1 MGFNSAFKGL
11 KATSFSRTLIPHT
24 GKVTPDL
31 PERGFQCLVS
41 DISEGASSSADS
53 DVILYVTIRK
63 LLFYVFSTYF
73 SIRAPRCQEMQR
85 YGVNT
90 HLSRRQRECTSMD
103 KTPLY

>member
-1 MGFNSAFKGL
+1 MPQQVFHCF
-11 KATSFSRTLIPHT
+11 
-24 GKVTPDL
+24 
-31 PERGFQCLVS
+31 VS

-73 SIRAPRCQEMQR
+73 SIRAPRCQEIQR

-90 HLSRRQRECTSMD
+90 YLSRRQTECMV
-103 KTPLY
+103 KAPLY